1 MGVLGRE
8 PWIMAG
14 GARLNGENTCPAGTF
29 LKSVNPSPPAE
40 DAGAIKV
47 GVIGVIGV
55 TPLEAVVPKN
65 CVPKIPGEIG
75 IPCAGN
81 TNLVISL
88 SVF

>member
-14 GARLNGENTCPAGTF
+14 GARLNGENTCPAVWTF
-29 LKSVNPSPPAE
+29 LKSVNPSPAE
-40 DAGAIKV
+40 DAGAIRV

-55 TPLEAVVPKN
+55 TPLDAVVPKN

-88 SVF
+88 RVF